1 MVVKPPVGT
10 AGRLCS
16 VVAGPA
22 VVAWLAVVVGRVRG
36 IAQGTSSVGPNQLQY
51 RFFRTSKPKSHH
63 KTNTFCPITPFCP
76 ITRKRKTQCDTRL
89 KYRFVPVNQKSPKRT
104 LRGLLVAPTGVDP
117 VTFRFSVERSTN

>member
-63 KTNTFCPITPFCP
+63 KTNTFCPIT
-76 ITRKRKTQCDTRL
+76 RKRKTQCDTRL
-89 KYRFVPVNQKSPKRT
+89 KYRFVPENQKSPKHE